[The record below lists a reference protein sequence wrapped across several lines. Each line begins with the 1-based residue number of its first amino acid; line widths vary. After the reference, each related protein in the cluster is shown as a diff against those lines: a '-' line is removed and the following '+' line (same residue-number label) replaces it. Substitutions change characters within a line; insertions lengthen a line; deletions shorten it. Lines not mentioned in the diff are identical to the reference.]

1 MFVFLNSRFVRAS
14 AAKVSV
20 FDPGFQHGEGLF
32 ETLLVKQGE
41 AELITPHLKRLRAG
55 ARVLGMRVP
64 LADADLRKVI
74 TKLIVKNKMK
84 TGMLR
89 ITLTP
94 ETLLLTTRP
103 IPKRPATAAVTC
115 VPMERVLPQLKT
127 LNYLP
132 SVFAQRVATAGGF
145 DEALLVN
152 RDGFVT
158 EGARTNLFWTRRG
171 RLYTSPLGDA
181 LAGVTRDRVM
191 QLAKKCIIA
200 CTEKKVR
207 PADLAK
213 ADELF
218 LTNAPMG
225 IWPIVRF
232 EKKKLAV
239 GTITQQLQA
248 AYLKKHA

>member
-64 LADADLRKVI
+64 LADVDLRKVI

-94 ETLLLTTRP
+94 ETLLLTTRL
-103 IPKRPATAAVTC
+103 IPKRPATAAVAF
-115 VPMERVLPQLKT
+115 VPMERVLPQLKS

-132 SVFAQRVATAGGF
+132 SVLAQRIATAGGF

-158 EGARTNLFWTRRG
+158 EGARTNLFWVKRGTVFTPDLGSALSGITRG
-171 RLYTSPLGDA
+171 KVIEIIKKLG
-181 LAGVTRDRVM
+181 L
-191 QLAKKCIIA
+191 K
-200 CTEKKVR
+200 CTEKQVK
-207 PADLAK
+207 AAELTM
-213 ADELF
+213 ADEIF
-218 LTNAPMG
+218 LTNAPME
-225 IWPIVRF
+225 IWPVTKL
-232 EKKKLAV
+232 EKRRLKV
-239 GTITQQLQA
+239 GQVTQQIRA
-248 AYLKKHA
+248 AYQKKYA